1 MMIDMEIEMNQDT
14 IEVGTNVRWVSAAG
28 TLEGTVKSIKL
39 GRNAAGDMIPW
50 VLIEGPNF
58 GIRKPLKTRLA
69 ATQHNLTMMRVR
81 VI

>member
-1 MMIDMEIEMNQDT
+1 MNQDT
-14 IEVGTNVRWVSAAG
+14 IEVGTNVRWLSAAG

-50 VLIEGPNF
+50 MLIEVPNF

-69 ATQHNLTMMRVR
+69 LAATQHNLSMMRVR

>member
-1 MMIDMEIEMNQDT
+1 MMIDKEIEMNQDT
-14 IEVGTNVRWVSAAG
+14 IKVGTNVRWVSAAG

-50 VLIEGPNF
+50 MLIEGPNF

-69 ATQHNLTMMRVR
+69 ATQHNLSMMRVR